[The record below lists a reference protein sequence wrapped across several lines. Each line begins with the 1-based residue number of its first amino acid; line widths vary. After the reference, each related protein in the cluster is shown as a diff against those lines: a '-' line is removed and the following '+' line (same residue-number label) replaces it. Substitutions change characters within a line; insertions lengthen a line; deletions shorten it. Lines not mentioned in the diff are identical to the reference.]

1 MCFYHVIIS
10 LTDELEMKLEWVSVG
25 KKRKNNNAL
34 MLEKEIQSKIPKHR
48 KDIDGLK
55 TIIPTPKTP
64 YEK

>member
-1 MCFYHVIIS
+1 
-10 LTDELEMKLEWVSVG
+10 MKLEWVSVG